1 MIDNLISGAS
11 LLGSWLVV
19 VCALA
24 GIVVGIIIG
33 AIPGLGPTVAIA
45 AMIPLTFVLEPIPS
59 MMLLLGV
66 YQGGIFGGS
75 ISAILFNIPG
85 TPAASATVLDGFP
98 MAQRGQG
105 GKALKMALYGSVYG
119 NVFSCLV
126 LIFVAEPL
134 ASVALRFGPPEM
146 SGLIF
151 LALTII
157 SAVGGRSVLRGL
169 LMGFLGMLLST
180 IGLDPVWGTARMTF
194 GTPNL
199 DNGLSLIPVLV
210 GLFAISELMIQADR
224 PDFASVLAKRGGNDA
239 AVDVAAGNRLSF
251 REIWALRGIM
261 TWSALIGVFFGFL
274 PGIGSTTPAFV
285 SYGLAKQRSKTPERF
300 GKGELAGIAAPET
313 ANNAVTGGALI
324 PLLSLGVPGDAVT
337 AVILGAL
344 MLQGLAP
351 GPFLFRDNGPEVY
364 AILLGLLLA
373 SIPTIFLGLLLFRY
387 AVRILSLSNAVIFPV
402 VLVMCVFGAYSVN
415 NSMFDVFTMAACGIL
430 GYALRACGYP
440 IPPLLIGFILGG
452 PFEWSVRQ
460 SLLISRGSPTIFF
473 EHPIS
478 ATFIAIG
485 VIVAVFSVRLSRR
498 LRT

>member
-1 MIDNLISGAS
+1 MIENVLSGAS
-11 LLGSWLVV
+11 LLGDWLVV
-19 VCALA
+19 ICTLS
-24 GIVVGIIIG
+24 GIVIGIIIG

-45 AMIPLTFVLEPIPS
+45 ALIPLTFVLSPIPS

-98 MAQRGQG
+98 LAKKGQG
-105 GKALKMALYGSVYG
+105 GKALKMALYASIYG

-126 LIFVAEPL
+126 LLFVAEPL
-134 ASVALRFGPPEM
+134 AAVALRFGPTEM

-169 LMGFLGMLLST
+169 LMGFLGMLFST
-180 IGLDPVWGTARMTF
+180 VGLDPVWGTARMTF
-194 GTPNL
+194 GNPNL
-199 DNGLSLIPVLV
+199 DNGFSLIPVLV
-210 GLFAISELMIQADR
+210 GLFAISEVMIQAGR
-224 PDFASVLAKRGGNDA
+224 PDFAASLAKSGGKATADTES
-239 AVDVAAGNRLSF
+239 GHRLSL
-251 REIWALRGIM
+251 REIWEQRGIM
-261 TWSALIGVFFGFL
+261 TWSAIIGVFFGFL
-274 PGIGSTTPAFV
+274 PGIGSTTPAFI
-285 SYGLAKQRSKTPERF
+285 SYGLAKQRSKTPEAF
-300 GKGELAGIAAPET
+300 GKGALAGVAAPET

-351 GPFLFRDNGPEVY
+351 GPFLFRDNGPQVY
-364 AILLGLLLA
+364 AILIGLLLA
-373 SIPTIFLGLLLFRY
+373 SIPTLILGLLLFRY
-387 AVRILSLSNAVIFPV
+387 AVRILSVKNAMIFPV

-415 NSMFDVFTMAACGIL
+415 NSMFDVATMCLFGII
-430 GYALRACGYP
+430 GYGLRRYNYP

-452 PFEWSVRQ
+452 PFEWAVRQ
-460 SLLISRGSPTIFF
+460 SLLISQGSPLIFF

-478 ATFIAIG
+478 AAFVSIG
-485 VIVAVFSVRLSRR
+485 LLVAVFSFRLSRR
-498 LRT
+498 LRF